1 MSTANLPA
9 LFTQAVPIQADQESL
24 VTATEKL
31 AALRFFILL
40 TARRKGFESADQ
52 EGHELLRND
61 LEWLRAQYF
70 DMVDEIA
77 MRHGVQQAMDAKQ
90 HVEHE
95 VTVPREW
102 PVMAKEEAEQPWF

>member
-1 MSTANLPA
+1 MSTANLVVQAAPA
-9 LFTQAVPIQADQESL
+9 PTEQETL

-31 AALRFFILL
+31 AALRFFVLL
-40 TARRKGFESADQ
+40 TARREGFESADQ

-70 DMVDEIA
+70 DMIDEIA

-90 HVEHE
+90 QVERE

-102 PVMAKEEAEQPWF
+102 PVLAKEEAEQPWF